1 MNRYLAEDPEFVQ
14 ELLRSLYVDDYASG
28 SESVSSAL
36 ELSRKIKH
44 RLATGGFNM
53 RKWLTNSTELMEVFQ
68 TDPEFVE
75 SSQNPQS
82 RSPTAEEDQGD
93 TQSVLGDKVDVYP
106 QILGQAWDTRTDK
119 FVIDLDKVIADID
132 PNVVTKRM
140 VLSVAAKFY
149 DPLGL
154 ISPAILQLKLLF
166 QELCKSNVAWDDQL
180 NESLCLRWK
189 SILSSLKE
197 TEVIPIDRCY
207 FSEFSARTSI
217 KSIQLHAFADACE
230 TSYGAC
236 IYLRYE
242 HDNGVHCKLIA
253 SKTRVAPTIKQMIPH
268 LELLSC
274 LVSARLIEN
283 VRKALRKIMKIDTV
297 VIYWIRSAQKEYK
310 QFVENRVQEI
320 RSLAAPEWWSYCPTQ
335 ENPADIVSRGATA
348 TQLAA
353 EEKWWHGPSFFINP
367 PSKWPSLASF
377 ELPKE
382 ADQELRTEKRVKL
395 TTSIVRVE
403 ATSNAHLKIEEDIDV
418 SCYSN
423 VLTLLRVTAYVL
435 RFIKN
440 LKHRLSKSFA
450 KLSHR
455 RVDQ

>member
-1 MNRYLAEDPEFVQ
+1 ML
-14 ELLRSLYVDDYASG
+14 
-28 SESVSSAL
+28 
-36 ELSRKIKH
+36 
-44 RLATGGFNM
+44 
-53 RKWLTNSTELMEVFQ
+53 
-68 TDPEFVE
+68 
-75 SSQNPQS
+75 
-82 RSPTAEEDQGD
+82 
-93 TQSVLGDKVDVYP
+93 
-106 QILGQAWDTRTDK
+106 
-119 FVIDLDKVIADID
+119 
-132 PNVVTKRM
+132 
-140 VLSVAAKFY
+140 
-149 DPLGL
+149 
-154 ISPAILQLKLLF
+154 SPAILQLKLLF
-166 QELCKSNVAWDDQL
+166 EELCKSNVAWDDQL

-236 IYLRYE
+236 IYLCYE
-242 HDNGVHCKLIA
+242 LDNAVHCKLIA

-320 RSLAAPEWWSYCPTQ
+320 RRLAAPKWWSYCPTQ

-395 TTSIVRVE
+395 TTFIVRVE

-418 SCYSN
+418 SRYSN

-435 RFIKN
+435 QFIKN
-440 LKHRLSKSFA
+440 LKHRLLQSSPLQSCLTAEEISNADKIWINQVQVSILRLDKYTKMKMSLQLFKDDDLVKDA
-450 KLSHR
+450 
-455 RVDQ
+455 